1 MKKPIKWDTIIN
13 DPHPEESMMKMIER
27 KGEENRKDNP
37 LIQLFEYFGSDD
49 KPYPVPKTY
58 ADGDL

>member
-1 MKKPIKWDTIIN
+1 MKKPIKWDTVIN
-13 DPHPEESMMKMIER
+13 DRNPQESMIKMIER

-49 KPYPVPKTY
+49 NPCPFSKPKN
-58 ADGDL
+58 DSK